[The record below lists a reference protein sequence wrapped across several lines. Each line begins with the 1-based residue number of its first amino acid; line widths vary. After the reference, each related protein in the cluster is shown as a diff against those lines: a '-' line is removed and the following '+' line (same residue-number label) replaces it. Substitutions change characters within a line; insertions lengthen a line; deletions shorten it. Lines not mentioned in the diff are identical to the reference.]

1 MQTQTSQNSHSHTT
15 EQLYELI
22 ERKLHL
28 LREMQAMAIEQADL
42 VTEHDMGGLMSV
54 LSRKQ
59 SLMESLQTVQE
70 ELAIFKDDDPE
81 ARVWSSPQRRT
92 ACQSMV
98 QESER
103 LVKQLIVQENR
114 SLDSMNLKRDSVQSQ
129 LNQNAAAS
137 QIQKAYESNMSI
149 IEESVVDFTVEG

>member
-1 MQTQTSQNSHSHTT
+1 
-15 EQLYELI
+15 
-22 ERKLHL
+22 
-28 LREMQAMAIEQADL
+28 
-42 VTEHDMGGLMSV
+42 MGGLMSV

-70 ELAIFKDDDPE
+70 ELAVFKEDDPE
-81 ARVWSSPQRRT
+81 ARVWISPQRRT

-103 LVKQLIVQENR
+103 LVQQLIVQENR
-114 SLDSMNLKRDSVQSQ
+114 SLDSMNLKRDSIQSQ

-137 QIQKAYESNMSI
+137 QIQKAYESNASLM
-149 IEESVVDFTVEG
+149 EESAVDFTVEG

>member
-1 MQTQTSQNSHSHTT
+1 MYTQTSQTSHSHTT
-15 EQLYELI
+15 ERLYELI

-28 LREMQAMAIEQADL
+28 LREMQAMTIEQTDL
-42 VTEHDMGGLMSV
+42 VTEHDMSGLMSV

-70 ELAIFKDDDPE
+70 ELTIFKDDDPE

-92 ACQSMV
+92 TCQSMV

-103 LVKQLIVQENR
+103 LVQQLIVQENR
-114 SLDSMNLKRDSVQSQ
+114 SLDSMNLKRDSIQSQ

-137 QIQKAYESNMSI
+137 QVQKAYESNASLV
-149 IEESVVDFTVEG
+149 EDSVVDFTVEG